1 VKYVIIKNNC
11 VTLLRTHRPI
21 FIENK
26 IMKIAGILLL
36 VIGLGLTLFTGFT
49 YFTREK
55 VVDIGGIEI
64 SKNEPHHVNIPLVFS
79 IAMMG
84 VGGAF
89 LWVSY
94 NKNNS

>member
-1 VKYVIIKNNC
+1 ML
-11 VTLLRTHRPI
+11 TDSPI

-49 YFTREK
+49 YFTKEK
-55 VVDIGGIEI
+55 VVDLGGIEI
-64 SKNEPHHVNIPLVFS
+64 SKNEPHHVNIPLIFS
-79 IAMMG
+79 IAVMG

-89 LWVSY
+89 LWGSY
-94 NKNNS
+94 KKSNS